1 MSLDRLEKWATVR
14 HFRLAIALFE
24 YGSVVHAAR
33 SLNLSQPTASKLLQ
47 DLEEAVGA
55 QLYIRN
61 RRGVTPTE
69 LGRAFVERSRM
80 VLAQLDHVSQ
90 AIDAL
95 GKGHAGRVAIG
106 SVLTGSSYLV
116 PAAIARLWKSR
127 PSVRIKIVEGVSG
140 ELIPRLISG
149 ELDFLIGRLSDV
161 SSSVVVSQEALFSEN
176 AIIVARR
183 DHPLAQQPKVKLEE
197 FAREAWLLP
206 PVETT
211 LRKQFDSIFYR
222 ENVDPPHAT
231 IETVSFFN
239 ILWLLKQTDL
249 LGILPQSVV
258 FDPAHSSSL
267 VRLPAFEPLI
277 LEQIGISRLVGTT
290 LSPAA
295 CALVEALRD
304 VMRSTSTIG
313 EDFPGKTDLGS
324 L

>member
-1 MSLDRLEKWATVR
+1 MGLDRLERWATVR

-33 SLNLSQPTASKLLQ
+33 SLHLSQPTASKLLQ

-80 VLAQLDHVSQ
+80 ILAQLDHVSQ

-116 PAAIARLWKSR
+116 PAAIARLWKKQ
-127 PSVRIKIVEGVSG
+127 PSVSIKIVDGVSG

-161 SSSVVVSQEALFSEN
+161 GSSAAVSQEALFSEN
-176 AIIVARR
+176 AIVVARR
-183 DHPLAQQPKVKLEE
+183 GHPLVQQSKVQLEE
-197 FAREAWLLP
+197 LAREAWILP
-206 PVETT
+206 PAETT

-222 ENVDPPHAT
+222 ENVDPPCAA

-267 VRLPAFEPLI
+267 VPLPALEPMI

-290 LSPAA
+290 LPPAA
-295 CALVEALRD
+295 SALVKALRE
-304 VMRSTSTIG
+304 VMHGTLDIRM
-313 EDFPGKTDLGS
+313 DFRE
-324 L
+324 

>member
-1 MSLDRLEKWATVR
+1 MSLERLEKWATVR

-24 YGSVVHAAR
+24 YGSVLHAAR

-47 DLEEAVGA
+47 DLEEAVEA
-55 QLYIRN
+55 QLYTRN

-69 LGRAFVERSRM
+69 LGRDFVQRSRM
-80 VLAQLDHVSQ
+80 ILAQLDQVSQ

-116 PAAIARLWKSR
+116 PAAIARLWASR
-127 PSVRIKIVEGVSG
+127 PSIRIKIVDGVSG

-161 SSSVVVSQEALFSEN
+161 SSSVVVAQEALFSEN

-183 DHPLAQQPKVKLEE
+183 DHPLAQQPVVKLEE
-197 FAREAWLLP
+197 LAREAWILP
-206 PVETT
+206 PIETT
-211 LRKQFDSIFYR
+211 LRKQFDNIFHR
-222 ENVDPPHAT
+222 KDIDPPHAT
-231 IETVSFFN
+231 IETASFFN

-249 LGILPQSVV
+249 LGILPQSVIS
-258 FDPAHSSSL
+258 DPAHSNEL

-277 LEQIGISRLVGTT
+277 LEQIGVSRLGDAT

-295 CALVEALRD
+295 SALLDALRE
-304 VMRSTSTIG
+304 VMHSPPKM
-313 EDFPGKTDLGS
+313 EEHLV
-324 L
+324 

>member
-1 MSLDRLEKWATVR
+1 MGLDRLERWATVR

-24 YGSVVHAAR
+24 YGRVVHAAR
-33 SLNLSQPTASKLLQ
+33 SLHLSQPTASKLLQ

-69 LGRAFVERSRM
+69 LGRDFVERSRM

-116 PAAIARLWKSR
+116 PAAIARLWKKR

-161 SSSVVVSQEALFSEN
+161 RSSVAVSQEALFSEN
-176 AIIVARR
+176 AIVVARQG
-183 DHPLAQQPKVKLEE
+183 HPLAHHPKVKLEE
-197 FAREAWLLP
+197 FARQAWILP
-206 PVETT
+206 PAETT
-211 LRKQFDSIFYR
+211 LRKQFDNIFYQAD
-222 ENVDPPHAT
+222 VDPPSPT

-258 FDPAHSSSL
+258 FDPAHSTSL
-267 VRLPAFEPLI
+267 VRLPAFEPLV
-277 LEQIGISRLVGTT
+277 LEQIGVSRLAGTA

-295 CALVEALRD
+295 CALVDALRD
-304 VMRSTSTIG
+304 VMHGTSEVGTG
-313 EDFPGKTDLGS
+313 VDDSSS